1 LNTRGEVVGINAMIS
16 GSLALSIPSNAA
28 KTWLAGTRGQRPRL
42 GIGILPVELPTALRR
57 KGGTGE
63 VGLMIVA
70 IEGSSPA
77 DRADLLVGDVLL
89 SVAGEP
95 VDDTESLLG
104 VLARAGDV
112 VRLRVMRGGLR
123 DRRRPKG

>member
-1 LNTRGEVVGINAMIS
+1 MII
-16 GSLALSIPSNAA
+16 AN
-28 KTWLAGTRGQRPRL
+28 
-42 GIGILPVELPTALRR
+42 
-57 KGGTGE
+57 
-63 VGLMIVA
+63 
-70 IEGSSPA
+70 EGSSPA

-89 SVAGEP
+89 SAAGEL

>member
-1 LNTRGEVVGINAMIS
+1 
-16 GSLALSIPSNAA
+16 
-28 KTWLAGTRGQRPRL
+28 
-42 GIGILPVELPTALRR
+42 
-57 KGGTGE
+57 
-63 VGLMIVA
+63 MIVA

-89 SVAGEP
+89 SAAGEP

-112 VRLRVMRGGLR
+112 VRLRVMRGGAVSEIDVDLR
-123 DRRRPKG
+123 AKGPGRAA